1 MLPKNEHQTQTVIK
15 IFKKRHFHWN
25 FQKNV
30 AESAI
35 DKVLTNR
42 IHVYCELYI
51 RNLLYQYEKQRLL
64 GGQNGS

>member
-1 MLPKNEHQTQTVIK
+1 MLPKNEHQTQTVIEILK
-15 IFKKRHFHWN
+15 NVIDWN
-25 FQKNV
+25 LQKNV
-30 AESAI
+30 AESAV